1 MGLAKSKRFQQGRKD
16 RKHQL
21 NQIRE
26 NKKAKILEA
35 KRSIGGPGRFA
46 PPLLTV
52 VINLGEDQENVPNW
66 LINKI
71 ISCDESAA
79 TVTRSPDK
87 ISDTENKNGVV
98 HLSFPRF
105 KKRFAFI
112 IPDRNDLHAVLDAT
126 KVCDSVILL
135 QSTNSCIDNDATRI
149 GDDIGSK
156 LFSAIIAQ
164 GLPADP
170 VFVLAN
176 KSATEENI
184 TDFSSKVMKKQE
196 LASTKNL
203 ERMKKSWHRLIEKQ
217 YPKVDKIYT
226 VGSSDSRQEE
236 TESLLLLR
244 HLSTQRRKPNSLRD
258 HRPHLMVESASFE
271 ELGESA
277 GKGTLKVEGYVR
289 CGGGNSF
296 LSWSVN
302 RLVHIPGWGDFQIA
316 KVDSKTDPHPL
327 IGDKSRLLKKK
338 SGETDE
344 NGMAIDP
351 LCEIQTLAIADPQFQ
366 EQLISEN
373 EPDIMEGEQ
382 TWPTEE
388 ELNEAEMNQ
397 KQNGKRFVKVPK
409 GMGEYQAAWIIDKE
423 EIEDDE
429 DEDYDEDMED
439 DDENKYEIE
448 AQSQECSDE
457 ENEMDGDHFDDDE
470 YETIS
475 ISNGGAMDN
484 YDEKQDS
491 GCKTLAEE
499 QEAYLKLKAAREDAL
514 YPDEVDTPLDINA
527 RSRFARYRGLKSFRT
542 SPWDPKEN
550 LPSEYARIFQ
560 FENFDRTKKRV
571 YADLKKERKLPD
583 GSLEDEISIGT
594 YVILYIKDVPNHLY
608 NEWSNNGPS
617 KSPLVLYNILP
628 HEQKMCV
635 LNFVIKRAKSEDS
648 FSQEAIKSKERLI
661 FHVGYRRFT
670 ACPIFSQH
678 TNGNKH
684 KYVRYWHQDDIIV
697 MTVFAPIMFPPA
709 NVLVYKGEGGM
720 NLVGSG
726 SLLSADPDRI
736 IIKRAVL
743 SGAPFKV
750 HKRSAVVR
758 FMFFNREDIEWFKPV
773 ELHTKRGRRGH
784 IKETLGTHGHM
795 KVVFDGSITQQDT
808 ILLNLYKRMYPKWN
822 YNPCVTPSDY
832 ARNIS
837 KPNGYEAAE
846 ILQLTK
852 KKVDADYSMVE

>member
-1 MGLAKSKRFQQGRKD
+1 MGIAKSKRFQQGRKD

-46 PPLLTV
+46 PPLLTA
-52 VINLGEDQENVPNW
+52 VINLGDDNEIVSDW
-66 LINKI
+66 LIGKVV
-71 ISCDESAA
+71 SCDEAAA
-79 TVTRSPDK
+79 TVTRSQ
-87 ISDTENKNGVV
+87 SDSNSENKASVI

-105 KKRFAFI
+105 KRRFAFI
-112 IPDRNDLHAVLDAT
+112 TPDRNNLHAVLDAC
-126 KVCDSVILL
+126 KICDSVIFI
-135 QSTNSCIDNDATRI
+135 QSNDAYVENDTTRI
-149 GDDIGSK
+149 GDDIGAK

-170 VFVLAN
+170 VFVFAN
-176 KSATEENI
+176 KTATGENI
-184 TDFSSKVMKKQE
+184 TEFSDKSLKKQE
-196 LASTKNL
+196 LASSKNL
-203 ERMKKSWHRLIEKQ
+203 EKLKKNWQRVIEKQ
-217 YPKVDKIYT
+217 YPNVNKIYT
-226 VGSSDSRQEE
+226 VGTSDTRQEE
-236 TESLLLLR
+236 TECILLLR
-244 HLSTQRRKPNSLRD
+244 HLSSQKRRPNSLRD
-258 HRPHLMVESASFE
+258 HRPHLMAESASFE
-271 ELGESA
+271 DRDDGA

-302 RLVHIPGWGDFQIA
+302 RLIHIPGWGDFQIS
-316 KVDSKTDPHPL
+316 KIDSKNDPHPL
-327 IGDKSRLLKKK
+327 VGDKSRQEKKRI
-338 SGETDE
+338 DDD
-344 NGMAIDP
+344 GMSVDP
-351 LCEIQTLAIADPQFQ
+351 TNEIHTLAIADPNFQ
-366 EQLISEN
+366 EQLIFEN
-373 EPDIMEGEQ
+373 EPDIMDGEQ

-388 ELNEAEMNQ
+388 ELNEAALNQ
-397 KQNGKRFVKVPK
+397 NNNGRRFVKVPK

-423 EIEDDE
+423 EQDDDDD

-439 DDENKYEIE
+439 DEENQYELE
-448 AQSQECSDE
+448 AQSQECSDD
-457 ENEMDGDHFDDDE
+457 ENEMEENNFEDEE

-475 ISNGGAMDN
+475 ISNGGNMDN
-484 YDEKQDS
+484 YDEKQES

-514 YPDEVDTPLDINA
+514 FPDEVDTPLDIKA
-527 RSRFARYRGLKSFRT
+527 KARFARYRGLKSFRT

-550 LPSEYARIFQ
+550 LPQEYARIFQ

-583 GSLEDEISIGT
+583 GSVEDEISIGT
-594 YVILYIKDVPNHLY
+594 YVTLYVKDVPKHLY
-608 NEWSNNGPS
+608 NEWRCNGPS
-617 KSPLVLYNILP
+617 SNPLVVYNILP

-635 LNFVIKRAKSEDS
+635 LNLVIKRAKSDEG
-648 FSQEAIKSKERLI
+648 FSQEEVIKSKERLI

-678 TNGNKH
+678 TNGSKH
-684 KYVRYWHQDDIIV
+684 KYVRYWHHDDMIV

-709 NVLVYKGEGGM
+709 NVLVYKAEGGM

-750 HKRSAVVR
+750 HKKSAVVR

-773 ELHTKRGRRGH
+773 ELHTKRGNRGH
-784 IKETLGTHGHM
+784 IKVPLGTHGHM
-795 KVVFDGSITQQDT
+795 KVHFDGCISQQDT
-808 ILLNLYKRMYPKWN
+808 VLLNLYKRMYPKWN
-822 YNPCVTPSDY
+822 YNPIVNSSDY
-832 ARNIS
+832 ARPLS
-837 KPNGYEAAE
+837 RANGFEAAE
-846 ILQLTK
+846 TLQLNK
-852 KKVDADYSMVE
+852 KKIDENAMFE